1 MIGVI
6 GFWSLVGIL
15 VYGII
20 IILVVEAIYALFLA
34 IKALKIYIQKN
45 S

>member
-1 MIGVI
+1 MNIVM
-6 GFWSLVGIL
+6 GFWSLVTTL
-15 VYGII
+15 VYGIMI
-20 IILVVEAIYALFLA
+20 VLVVEVIYVLFLA

>member
-1 MIGVI
+1 MNSVM
-6 GFWSLVGIL
+6 GFWSLIVIF
-15 VYGII
+15 VYGIMMV
-20 IILVVEAIYALFLA
+20 LVAEVIYFLFLA

>member
-1 MIGVI
+1 MGSVTV
-6 GFWSLVGIL
+6 FWSLLTIL

-20 IILVVEAIYALFLA
+20 ITLVISVIYVLVLA
-34 IKALKIYIQKN
+34 IKALKIYIKKN

>member
-1 MIGVI
+1 MNSVI
-6 GFWSLVGIL
+6 GFWSLVVIL
-15 VYGII
+15 FYGII
-20 IILVVEAIYALFLA
+20 MVLVVEVMYALFLA